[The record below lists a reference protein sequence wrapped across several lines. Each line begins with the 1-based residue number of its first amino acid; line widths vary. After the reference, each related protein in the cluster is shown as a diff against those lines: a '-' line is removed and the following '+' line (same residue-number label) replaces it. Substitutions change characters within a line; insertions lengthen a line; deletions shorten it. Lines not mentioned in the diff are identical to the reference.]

1 MRAVDAPPHLF
12 LGIRRKK
19 RCAGCRLPNL
29 VVFLVTFPSHALI
42 IFLLSSVSLF
52 FCLIIFLPLSLCLA
66 PRAPIHLQKNKRKAK
81 GTRCLGFS
89 KVIHAATR
97 RQTRQM
103 AAATMK
109 GGGGVPRPMKSK
121 LSYCMMHT
129 ATVTNN
135 QDAHTPIGELTAR
148 VYGCLDALVNG
159 SGSWCMTAR
168 IGGGATPLHVTRALM
183 SASACHTSRCT
194 AFTIWNIADVV
205 AFIAART
212 DVGGCT
218 PLTAP

>member
-1 MRAVDAPPHLF
+1 MRAVVIAVDAPPHLF
-12 LGIRRKK
+12 LGIRRRGKRDAIKK
-19 RCAGCRLPNL
+19 NICNAKHLPSRCRWVLVFRAGARLLCAGCRLPNL

-66 PRAPIHLQKNKRKAK
+66 PRAPIHLQKNKGKAK

-103 AAATMK
+103 AAATTK
-109 GGGGVPRPMKSK
+109 GGGGVPRPIKWK

-129 ATVTNN
+129 ATVTTNN

-148 VYGCLDALVNG
+148 VYC
-159 SGSWCMTAR
+159 
-168 IGGGATPLHVTRALM
+168 M
-183 SASACHTSRCT
+183 SA
-194 AFTIWNIADVV
+194 WM
-205 AFIAART
+205 
-212 DVGGCT
+212 
-218 PLTAP
+218 L